1 MQYAIG
7 IDPDIKKSGYA
18 IWDRRERKFV
28 DIGALPFFELITK
41 LQLWKERAKITLESN
56 HKIPFVWTRKGGYK
70 SPKIARDVGR
80 NHAIGELLESYLLS
94 NGYECEF
101 PLKQSSKWDK
111 DMFYKFTGIKCEG
124 EFAQEMVDAGTLVI
138 GR

>member
-7 IDPDIKKSGYA
+7 IDPDIKQSGYA
-18 IWDRRERKFV
+18 VWDRKARKFV
-28 DIGALPFFELITK
+28 EIGALPFFELIDK
-41 LQLWKERAKITLESN
+41 LQHWKERAKITLESN
-56 HKIPFVWTRKGGYK
+56 HKIKVVW
-70 SPKIARDVGR
+70 ARGNRRNLEMARCVGR

-101 PLKQSSKWDK
+101 PVKQSSKWNK

-124 EFAQEMVDAGTLVI
+124 EFAQEMVDAGTLVF
-138 GR
+138 GK